1 MVNPKAP
8 PRLLVVAD
16 DELLITRLGELLTEA
31 GYSFDVDA
39 SMEKA
44 LTAHYDVMIVDR
56 SPESLELLAAMRRKA
71 VTSRAL
77 VLSAIGDD
85 KDHQAAMAAGAD
97 DYLTKPFLPSKLL
110 AKTRGLLRRHIDN
123 AETIPFGNAQLDVR
137 RYEVVLPRGK
147 RVALSVREFDLLRTL
162 VARPTVIYPKAE
174 LRTRVFG
181 TEASESTVDTYV
193 YYLRRKLGQGVVRS
207 VYRLGY
213 KAGAITP

>member
-1 MVNPKAP
+1 VNPKAV

-31 GYSFDVDA
+31 GYPFDVDA
-39 SMEKA
+39 SMEQA
-44 LTAHYDVMIVDR
+44 RTTQYEIMIVDR
-56 SPESLELLAAMRRKA
+56 TPDSLELLAAMRRKA
-71 VTSRAL
+71 VTARAL
-77 VLSAIGDD
+77 VLSTIGDTQD
-85 KDHQAAMAAGAD
+85 QQAAAEAGAD

-110 AKTRGLLRRHIDN
+110 TKIRGLLRRHIDN
-123 AETIPFGNAQLDVR
+123 AETIPFGTAQLDVR

-147 RVALSVREFDLLRTL
+147 RISLSIREFDLLRTL

-181 TEASESTVDTYV
+181 TGASESTVDTYV

>member
-1 MVNPKAP
+1 VTPKAA
-8 PRLLVVAD
+8 PRLLIVAE
-16 DELLITRLGELLTEA
+16 DELLIARLGELLAEA
-31 GYSFDVDA
+31 GYAFDADPT
-39 SMEKA
+39 MQKA
-44 LTAHYDVMIVDR
+44 LATHYEVMIVDWT
-56 SPESLELLAAMRRKA
+56 PETLELLASMRRKA
-71 VTSRAL
+71 VTARAL
-77 VLSAIGDD
+77 VLSSIGSSQD
-85 KDHQAAMAAGAD
+85 QEAAMAAGAD

-110 AKTRGLLRRHIDN
+110 AKIRGLLRRHIDN
-123 AETIPFGNAQLDVR
+123 AETIPFGPAQLDVR

-162 VARPTVIYPKAE
+162 VARPTVIYPKSE

-181 TEASESTVDTYV
+181 TDASESTVDTYV